1 MVFKILKRLIYILFF
16 PFLFILNKVFP
27 LNEEKVL
34 FCTKAGQFNGNAK
47 HFFIYLLEK
56 KTKYPIWVAEDIVN
70 YDYLCNKFGQSNIFL
85 SKKGFFG
92 TIKHLYHY
100 VSAATIIIRGQSDIW
115 KFMRL
120 GRRKKRKIINVGH
133 GGSGPGMKRGGNG
146 WINISAKKIKKG
158 QKMRRAISHY
168 ITSSELQRYII
179 ATSAP
184 MDVKKTY
191 PTGMPRNDIYF
202 NNPPDVQVLK
212 QNIKLLVKT
221 NIDIEK
227 IILYAPTHRDGD
239 PTILFPF
246 EDFSISRLQ
255 NILIN
260 NNAIMLLRTHDE
272 ENKFSIEDTKNIG
285 KYLTDRIF
293 YFSHTILLDIN
304 EILPCIDLLLTDYSS
319 LVTDYLLF
327 NKPIIYIPYDLLNYE
342 RGVHFSDY
350 ENWTPGIKVYSSEK
364 FYNAIEQSLSDP
376 FKYSLEREKLKTMLH
391 KHIDGNSCERL
402 LDLINS

>member
-1 MVFKILKRLIYILFF
+1 MVFKMLKRLIYILFS
-16 PFLFILNKVFP
+16 PFLYILIKVFP

-56 KTKYPIWVAEDIVN
+56 KAKYPIWVTEDIKN
-70 YDYLCNKFGQSNIFL
+70 YNTLCNKFGTTNIFL
-85 SKKGFFG
+85 SKKGFIG
-92 TIKHLYHY
+92 QIKYLYHY
-100 VSAATIIIRGQSDIW
+100 VSAATIIIRGQSDAW
-115 KFMRL
+115 RFMRL

-133 GGSGPGMKRGGNG
+133 GGSGPGMKRGGNF
-146 WINISAKKIKKG
+146 WISSDKKNQRAQK
-158 QKMRRAISHY
+158 KMRGTVSHY

-184 MDVKKTY
+184 MEVIKIH

-202 NNPPDVQVLK
+202 NNPQDVSVLT
-212 QNIKLLVKT
+212 QEIKRLLKT

-227 IILYAPTHRDGD
+227 IILYVPTHRDGD

-246 EDFSISRLQ
+246 DDFSISHLQ
-255 NILIN
+255 NILVK

-272 ENKFSIEDTKNIG
+272 ENKFSNKDIGNIE

-293 YFSHTILLDIN
+293 YFSHSILLDVN

-319 LVTDYLLF
+319 IITDYLLF
-327 NKPIIYIPYDLLNYE
+327 DKPIIYIPYDLLTYE

-350 ENWTPGIKVYSSEK
+350 DNWTPGIKVDSSES
-364 FYNAIEQSLSDP
+364 FYNAIEQSLNDP
-376 FKYSLEREKLKTMLH
+376 IKYSIERKKLQTMLH
-391 KHIDGNSCERL
+391 KYLDGNSCERL
-402 LDLINS
+402 LNLINA